1 MKVVLDLSN
10 YANKKELEHVSGID
24 TSNLAAKNNFIAL
37 KAEVDS

>member
-10 YANKKELEHVSGID
+10 YANKKELDYVSGID